1 MLVVGA
7 HSSDLETT
15 DRATKEALCICDD
28 IYCCQKKMRGVL
40 SFIHGSSFVLHMDD
54 ILLLVTKG
62 DHREKPSGN
71 SKIKTHCTPVII
83 AKNQALVKHK
93 LDGNSDTIY

>member
-1 MLVVGA
+1 
-7 HSSDLETT
+7 
-15 DRATKEALCICDD
+15 
-28 IYCCQKKMRGVL
+28 MRGVL
-40 SFIHGSSFVLHMDD
+40 SFIYGSSFVLHMDD

-71 SKIKTHCTPVII
+71 SRIKTHCTPVII